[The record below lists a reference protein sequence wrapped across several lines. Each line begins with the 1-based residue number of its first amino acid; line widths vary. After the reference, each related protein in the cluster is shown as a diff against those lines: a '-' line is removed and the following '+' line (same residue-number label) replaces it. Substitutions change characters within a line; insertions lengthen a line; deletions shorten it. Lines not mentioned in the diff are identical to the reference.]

1 MLKSKDKQVISKLNY
16 FFNSHRKYI
25 NIVVMVVVI
34 IVGLWLVVWP
44 KWSEIS
50 YANQNR
56 VPELRLERDN
66 KANYLAKLNQLDKRL
81 GDLTADS
88 AAELDKINRILPDKA
103 DIQSLFVELER
114 LTVAAGFALQKVSI
128 NEVKIDTND
137 LIEFQVE
144 DLMDWEGLPDEVKA
158 VDVGINVAGGG
169 YNQFKQLIERIE
181 KNSRLFNIITINFSS
196 LSDPSYVGREGQEIV
211 VKDYSFNI
219 RTYYLDQAN
228 ASQEKTK

>member
-16 FFNSHRKYI
+16 FFNSHRNYI